1 MRKII
6 IQKLLNVPWN
16 IHDKLNINTIR
27 ISQDNELLIAS
38 TNIGYRIFDIETFT
52 LLNNLIEDYH
62 NNIGNISNAL
72 NFYSSHI
79 IFFHGYENNEKYKSN
94 CLCYAN
100 EMKKECK
107 KLIQFKEEIY
117 NFYLNKYIIIIIF
130 TNKIVLFDLLKLQYI
145 KTISDIASNNKEI
158 VSYNIDKDFLYIG
171 KVGINCPNKIEIYI
185 YSIIKKKEIQIIE
198 LKKEIEVNNF
208 DSINTIFIDGSNT
221 NYLIAT
227 SKFSNKIHIYSKDK
241 NFNYTLKF
249 CIYLGNQLFTLNNF
263 LFSENTK
270 YFIVLVNNY
279 IIHIYK
285 LNKILLKRQNTNAK
299 NINTSRDN
307 TCVCKVYNDNEINMS
322 LSNKLSSHSFISG
335 IYSKF
340 TGATSIFQRIV
351 IEKIKEENILI
362 FQKKMKKTFSVIQI
376 KGGVVY
382 IQYGKKGKGKVIKKI
397 KWLH

>member
-16 IHDKLNINTIR
+16 IHDKLKINTIR
-27 ISQDNELLIAS
+27 ISQDNEILIAS

-52 LLNNLIEDYH
+52 LLNNLNKDYH

-72 NFYSSHI
+72 TYYSSHL
-79 IFFHGYENNEKYKSN
+79 IFFNGYENNEKYKSN
-94 CLCYAN
+94 CLYYVN
-100 EMKKECK
+100 EILKDCK
-107 KLIQFKEEIY
+107 VLIQF
-117 NFYLNKYIIIIIF
+117 NQDIF

-145 KTISDIASNNKEI
+145 KTISDIASNTKEI

-171 KVGINCPNKIEIYI
+171 KVGVNSHNKIEVYI
-185 YSIIKKKEIQIIE
+185 YAIIKKKEIQIME
-198 LKKEIEVNNF
+198 LIKEIEVNSF

-221 NYLIAT
+221 NYILAT

-241 NFNYTLKF
+241 KFNYILKF

-263 LFSENTK
+263 MFSENTK
-270 YFIVLVNNY
+270 NFIVLVNNY
-279 IIHIYK
+279 IVHIYK
-285 LNKILLKRQNTNAK
+285 LNKILFKRQNANAK
-299 NINTSRDN
+299 NSNTNRDN
-307 TCVCKVYNDNEINMS
+307 TCVCRAYNDNEINMS

>member
-72 NFYSSHI
+72 TFYSSHI
-79 IFFHGYENNEKYKSN
+79 IFFNGYENNEKYKSN

-107 KLIQFKEEIY
+107 KLIQFKEDIY

-185 YSIIKKKEIQIIE
+185 YSIIKKK
-198 LKKEIEVNNF
+198 
-208 DSINTIFIDGSNT
+208 
-221 NYLIAT
+221 
-227 SKFSNKIHIYSKDK
+227 
-241 NFNYTLKF
+241 
-249 CIYLGNQLFTLNNF
+249 
-263 LFSENTK
+263 K
-270 YFIVLVNNY
+270 Y
-279 IIHIYK
+279 K
-285 LNKILLKRQNTNAK
+285 
-299 NINTSRDN
+299 
-307 TCVCKVYNDNEINMS
+307 
-322 LSNKLSSHSFISG
+322 
-335 IYSKF
+335 
-340 TGATSIFQRIV
+340 
-351 IEKIKEENILI
+351 
-362 FQKKMKKTFSVIQI
+362 
-376 KGGVVY
+376 
-382 IQYGKKGKGKVIKKI
+382 
-397 KWLH
+397 

>member
-16 IHDKLNINTIR
+16 IHDKLKINTIR
-27 ISQDNELLIAS
+27 ISQDNEILIAS

-52 LLNNLIEDYH
+52 LLNNLNKDYH

-72 NFYSSHI
+72 TYYSSHL
-79 IFFHGYENNEKYKSN
+79 IFFNGYENNEKYKSN
-94 CLCYAN
+94 CLYYVN
-100 EMKKECK
+100 EILKDCK
-107 KLIQFKEEIY
+107 VLIQFNQDIY
-117 NFYLNKYIIIIIF
+117 NFYMNKYIIIIIF

-145 KTISDIASNNKEI
+145 KTISDIASNTKEI

-171 KVGINCPNKIEIYI
+171 KVGVNSHNKIEVYI
-185 YSIIKKKEIQIIE
+185 YAIIKKKEIHIME
-198 LKKEIEVNNF
+198 LIKEIEVNSF

-221 NYLIAT
+221 NYILAT

-241 NFNYTLKF
+241 KFNYILKF

-263 LFSENTK
+263 MFSENTK
-270 YFIVLVNNY
+270 NFIVLVNNY
-279 IIHIYK
+279 IVHIYK
-285 LNKILLKRQNTNAK
+285 LNKILFKRQNANAK
-299 NINTSRDN
+299 NSNTNRDN
-307 TCVCKVYNDNEINMS
+307 TCVCRAYNDNEINMS
-322 LSNKLSSHSFISG
+322 LSNKLSSHSFFSG

-351 IEKIKEENILI
+351 VEKIKEENILI

>member
-52 LLNNLIEDYH
+52 LLNNINEDYH
-62 NNIGNISNAL
+62 KKLGNISNAITY
-72 NFYSSHI
+72 YSSHL
-79 IFFHGYENNEKYKSN
+79 IFFNGYENNEQYKNN
-94 CLCYAN
+94 CLYYAN
-100 EMKKECK
+100 EILKDCK
-107 KLIQFKEEIY
+107 LLIQFEQDIY
-117 NFYLNKYIIIIIF
+117 NFYMNKYIIIIIF
-130 TNKIVLFDLLKLQYI
+130 TNKIILFDLLKLQYI

-171 KVGINCPNKIEIYI
+171 KVGVNSQNKIEVYI
-185 YSIIKKKEIQIIE
+185 YSNINKKEKQIIE
-198 LKKEIEVNNF
+198 LKKEIEDNSF
-208 DSINTIFIDGSNT
+208 DSINSIFIDGSNT
-221 NYLIAT
+221 NYIVVT

-241 NFNYTLKF
+241 KFNYTLKF

-263 LFSENTK
+263 MFSENTK

-279 IIHIYK
+279 IVHIYK
-285 LNKILLKRQNTNAK
+285 LNKILLKRQNANAK
-299 NINTSRDN
+299 KINTNRDN

-322 LSNKLSSHSFISG
+322 LSNKLSSHSFFSG
-335 IYSKF
+335 IYSKV

-362 FQKKMKKTFSVIQI
+362 FQKKIKKTFSVIQI
-376 KGGVVY
+376 KGGVVF
-382 IQYGKKGKGKVIKKI
+382 IQYGKKGKGKVTKKI